1 MQNERIGQLFEAVK
15 KDFDYIIVDTA
26 AVGLVT
32 DTLLISHY
40 ADMFIYVV
48 SAEKLDKRQLH
59 VAQTM
64 FEEKRLPHM
73 TILLNG
79 TKKKS
84 GYGYGYGYG
93 SSPKKKKWYQFG

>member
-1 MQNERIGQLFEAVK
+1 MSDRVKFLFESVK
-15 KDFDYIIVDTA
+15 NNYDYIIVDTA

-32 DTLLISHY
+32 DTLLISQF

-48 SAEKLDKRQLH
+48 SANNIDKRQLH
-59 VAQTM
+59 VAQTLYD
-64 FEEKRLPHM
+64 ENRLPNM

-93 SSPKKKKWYQFG
+93 ANPVKKKWYLFG